1 MLHYFF
7 SIPFLRSTLTRNGVA
22 PKVMEIRTGAN
33 TLWTEYAMTN
43 VLAPVP
49 ILLASTESPRF
60 RYSIIAATSRPLL
73 HVATKKTRR
82 QRV

>member
-33 TLWTEYAMTN
+33 TL
-43 VLAPVP
+43 
-49 ILLASTESPRF
+49 
-60 RYSIIAATSRPLL
+60 
-73 HVATKKTRR
+73 
-82 QRV
+82 